1 MEVIVWCL
9 GWTEALGWREYH
21 TRVWG
26 GGWAGRTGR
35 VRHWLISPGESSFQ
49 IGGLLAL
56 NPNPGGF
63 VTNYKAAQIGPSP
76 ADAVG
81 QLRAPVGGC
90 GLCHLGGGCR
100 ALPGGCRDPS
110 A

>member
-1 MEVIVWCL
+1 MEAVSTCVGWGL
-9 GWTEALGWREYH
+9 GWVHGKGQTLAYLSR
-21 TRVWG
+21 R
-26 GGWAGRTGR
+26 
-35 VRHWLISPGESSFQ
+35 SSFQ

-56 NPNPGGF
+56 SPNPRGF
-63 VTNYKAAQIGPSP
+63 VTNYKVAQIGPSP

-100 ALPGGCRDPS
+100 ELPGGCRDPS